1 MREKLTVRDQAA
13 FILNLA
19 QHWLPLRRFSLDP
32 HAPGAKRRWY
42 NMNSFLPGRPEWI
55 SPTYLRMVL
64 EQAEKEGYSVFVV
77 RKARHEGGEGTGSG
91 EGQGWTDGG
100 IGVLPECIADR
111 MALQLGE
118 PSGRG
123 GAAPTSSRQGELC
136 IRKTDSK
143 LMKASGSGVANPDE
157 PTVDASSLPA
167 QAGPSSP
174 PARRN
179 RRQEDLEPQS
189 PDSEAFPTEP
199 VRRPSRNAPQG
210 NLDYDEEISSDDF
223 EMDMDPTGQ
232 PTSRSARANHYD
244 PIMNEAEPAGPSD
257 FTFQSRSY
265 DDEDQALQAALKAS
279 MEDLPADWK
288 APEPKPVRKS
298 ITSAADRMKAAQD
311 KAQAALK
318 RESDLR
324 AEVEAEEKK
333 RQKEAEDEDEEE
345 KLEDLSP
352 GKLTAPY
359 HFAERS

>member
-1 MREKLTVRDQAA
+1 
-13 FILNLA
+13 
-19 QHWLPLRRFSLDP
+19 
-32 HAPGAKRRWY
+32 
-42 NMNSFLPGRPEWI
+42 
-55 SPTYLRMVL
+55 MVL

-123 GAAPTSSRQGELC
+123 GAAPDPSRQGEQC
-136 IRKTDSK
+136 VAGPHTK
-143 LMKASGSGVANPDE
+143 LMKASGSGATNPDV

-232 PTSRSARANHYD
+232 PTSRSARANQYD

-333 RQKEAEDEDEEE
+333 RQKEAKEEDEEE

-352 GKLTAPY
+352 GKLSIPSCLRGMQLTL
-359 HFAERS
+359 AEEIRRRRLARFG

>member
-1 MREKLTVRDQAA
+1 MKEEKAPGREKDRAGLTVGLEFCQSVLQ
-13 FILNLA
+13 IGWLCNLA
-19 QHWLPLRRFSLDP
+19 SHPAEVEQLLNQVAKVSSTLTQ
-32 HAPGAKRRWY
+32 PG
-42 NMNSFLPGRPEWI
+42 
-55 SPTYLRMVL
+55 
-64 EQAEKEGYSVFVV
+64 
-77 RKARHEGGEGTGSG
+77 
-91 EGQGWTDGG
+91 
-100 IGVLPECIADR
+100 
-111 MALQLGE
+111 
-118 PSGRG
+118 
-123 GAAPTSSRQGELC
+123 
-136 IRKTDSK
+136 SK
-143 LMKASGSGVANPDE
+143 LMKASGSGATNPDE

-199 VRRPSRNAPQG
+199 VRRPSRNVPQG
-210 NLDYDEEISSDDF
+210 NLDYDEDISSDDY

-232 PTSRSARANHYD
+232 PTSRSARANQYD
-244 PIMNEAEPAGPSD
+244 PIVNEAEPVGPSD

-333 RQKEAEDEDEEE
+333 RQKEAEEEDEEE

-352 GKLTAPY
+352 GKFTVSFHL
-359 HFAERS
+359 AERS

>member
-1 MREKLTVRDQAA
+1 MKEEKALGREKGKGGLTVELESCLSVLPIGWL
-13 FILNLA
+13 FSLA
-19 QHWLPLRRFSLDP
+19 SHPAEVVQLPLR
-32 HAPGAKRRWY
+32 
-42 NMNSFLPGRPEWI
+42 
-55 SPTYLRMVL
+55 
-64 EQAEKEGYSVFVV
+64 VV
-77 RKARHEGGEGTGSG
+77 K
-91 EGQGWTDGG
+91 
-100 IGVLPECIADR
+100 V
-111 MALQLGE
+111 
-118 PSGRG
+118 
-123 GAAPTSSRQGELC
+123 SSTLTQPV
-136 IRKTDSK
+136 SK

-210 NLDYDEEISSDDF
+210 NVDYDEEISSDDF

-232 PTSRSARANHYD
+232 PTSRSARANQYD
-244 PIMNEAEPAGPSD
+244 PIMNEAEQAGPSD

-333 RQKEAEDEDEEE
+333 RQKEAEEDDDEE